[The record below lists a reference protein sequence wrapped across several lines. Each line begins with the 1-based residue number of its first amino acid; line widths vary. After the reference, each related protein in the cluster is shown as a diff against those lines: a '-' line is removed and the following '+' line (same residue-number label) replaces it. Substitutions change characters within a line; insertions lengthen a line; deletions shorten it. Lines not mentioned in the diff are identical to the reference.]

1 MASRSTPKKLPV
13 RGKVPGT
20 LDRHD
25 DENWKRFERV
35 AQALRSLG
43 DSPMTRSQAERLARR
58 FGVHC
63 STIYRYRIRL
73 DDIGTAT
80 SIAGHKR
87 GWKSFASRLSAKQ
100 EEVVEQAIKLIRKK
114 AGPLRVV
121 DLVEEV
127 SALCRLQQ
135 IACPSRPAIN
145 SSSVCSATTCASRR
159 QTERHCTS

>member
-1 MASRSTPKKLPV
+1 MASRSAPKKLPV

-43 DSPMTRSQAERLARR
+43 NSPMTRSQAERLARR

-63 STIYRYRIRL
+63 STIYRYRTRL

-80 SIAGHKR
+80 AVAGHKR
-87 GWKSFASRLSAKQ
+87 GWKSFASRLSARQ
-100 EEVVEQAIKLIRKK
+100 EVRLVSPASNLSLRPRRMPPERK
-114 AGPLRVV
+114 R
-121 DLVEEV
+121 
-127 SALCRLQQ
+127 
-135 IACPSRPAIN
+135 
-145 SSSVCSATTCASRR
+145 SRR
-159 QTERHCTS
+159 SPGPPPLFST